1 MQWQSQTKFPD
12 HHKQKQISQSGKPT
26 LTHYVQAI
34 FCTHKQTTL
43 MAMLNAI
50 TKNEHSVQYFIKERK
65 I

>member
-1 MQWQSQTKFPD
+1 MNK
-12 HHKQKQISQSGKPT
+12 KQISQSGKPA

-34 FCTHKQTTL
+34 FHAHKQTML

-50 TKNEHSVQYFIKERK
+50 TKNECSVQYFTEERK